1 MLVISE
7 APTLSYC
14 NQADSSTTSVTVSW
28 QPAAGAVF
36 YTWSYD
42 SGSSTTTE
50 TSAVITGLET
60 DKTLTFT
67 VTAHGRNVTG
77 NSVTCQAYTCTLP
90 YKTKCSRKGRAGI
103 SKTVL
108 KQTRLPGQYK

>member
-1 MLVISE
+1 MLVIAE

-42 SGSSTTTE
+42 SGSPNKTTE
-50 TSAVITGLET
+50 STAVITGLQT

-77 NSVTCQAYTCTLP
+77 NSVTCQAHTSMLAYLAL
-90 YKTKCSRKGRAGI
+90 KTK
-103 SKTVL
+103 L
-108 KQTRLPGQYK
+108 F